1 MIISGGMVEIT
12 WAAAMPNILQ
22 DWTGLRQNLDRQVWP
37 LLSLQNSQAPDK
49 AEDIQFRSQVQ
60 GS

>member
-37 LLSLQNSQAPDK
+37 LLSLQNSQAPHK